1 MRLTQVILLTTLL
14 AFNAKSFGQV
24 FTDQNPYSS
33 SLLQT
38 KANPIKLKLRDLSIF
53 TNLTITSKVYKNG
66 KYLVTRLS
74 NYDAYND
81 EIVIS
86 DEKNEKFFMTKNEEL
101 TTVIGADKFVYF
113 SLLGYFMV
121 LNEGEVLLL
130 KKPIKK
136 FVEATPAKTGY
147 DTGNKAH
154 FIDEVKYY
162 IITPKKKTPKEI
174 KLKKKDLLNNL
185 DNDHKKSMEVYLEKN
200 KNSLRKEEDF
210 IQALNAIKSY

>member
-1 MRLTQVILLTTLL
+1 MQNRLVKYLQIKTHILLHYYRQ
-14 AFNAKSFGQV
+14 K
-24 FTDQNPYSS
+24 QNPINAEVEGSQYFY
-33 SLLQT
+33 
-38 KANPIKLKLRDLSIF
+38 KFDL
-53 TNLTITSKVYKNG
+53 TSKVYKNG

-147 DTGNKAH
+147 RHRQQG
-154 FIDEVKYY
+154 
-162 IITPKKKTPKEI
+162 
-174 KLKKKDLLNNL
+174 
-185 DNDHKKSMEVYLEKN
+185 
-200 KNSLRKEEDF
+200 SLHR
-210 IQALNAIKSY
+210 

>member
-38 KANPIKLKLRDLSIF
+38 KANPINAEVEGSQYFYKFDL
-53 TNLTITSKVYKNG
+53 TSKVYKNG

-136 FVEATPAKTGY
+136 FVHFF
-147 DTGNKAH
+147 NK
-154 FIDEVKYY
+154 V
-162 IITPKKKTPKEI
+162 T
-174 KLKKKDLLNNL
+174 N
-185 DNDHKKSMEVYLEKN
+185 
-200 KNSLRKEEDF
+200 
-210 IQALNAIKSY
+210 

>member
-38 KANPIKLKLRDLSIF
+38 KANPINAEVEGSQYFYKFDL
-53 TNLTITSKVYKNG
+53 TSKVYKNG

-86 DEKNEKFFMTKNEEL
+86 DEKNEKFFMTKRRINNRHRSRQVCL
-101 TTVIGADKFVYF
+101 FF
-113 SLLGYFMV
+113 
-121 LNEGEVLLL
+121 
-130 KKPIKK
+130 
-136 FVEATPAKTGY
+136 
-147 DTGNKAH
+147 
-154 FIDEVKYY
+154 FIRIFYGTK
-162 IITPKKKTPKEI
+162 
-174 KLKKKDLLNNL
+174 
-185 DNDHKKSMEVYLEKN
+185 
-200 KNSLRKEEDF
+200 
-210 IQALNAIKSY
+210 